1 MYIYMSAD
9 LTRCKLLHSIAQRV
23 PADDHLLKTHLEM
36 CSHTSCKST
45 YIYINVTTYIYIN
58 MYI

>member
-9 LTRCKLLHSIAQRV
+9 LTTCKLLHSIAQRV

-45 YIYINVTTYIYIN
+45 YIYINVTTYIYI
-58 MYI
+58 